1 MPYIGRAKKILEL
14 FEREQAIR
22 DGDRLLEV
30 GTGWVHWELTVL
42 RLFYDVE
49 ITLFD
54 VWDNRHL
61 GAYKWYMAQLNEI
74 IDDQLSLDSAH
85 RERVHGLLRAVAAAG
100 SFDEIYDLLGFRYVV
115 NPSGTL

>member
-1 MPYIGRAKKILEL
+1 MLGYMTTAAALNAFSLSPQTKQLYRWLGNTLGQRERIRRGLDMPYIGRAKKILEL

-61 GAYKWYMAQLNEI
+61 GAYK
-74 IDDQLSLDSAH
+74 
-85 RERVHGLLRAVAAAG
+85 
-100 SFDEIYDLLGFRYVV
+100 
-115 NPSGTL
+115 

>member
-1 MPYIGRAKKILEL
+1 
-14 FEREQAIR
+14 
-22 DGDRLLEV
+22 
-30 GTGWVHWELTVL
+30 
-42 RLFYDVE
+42 
-49 ITLFD
+49 
-54 VWDNRHL
+54 
-61 GAYKWYMAQLNEI
+61 MAQLNEI